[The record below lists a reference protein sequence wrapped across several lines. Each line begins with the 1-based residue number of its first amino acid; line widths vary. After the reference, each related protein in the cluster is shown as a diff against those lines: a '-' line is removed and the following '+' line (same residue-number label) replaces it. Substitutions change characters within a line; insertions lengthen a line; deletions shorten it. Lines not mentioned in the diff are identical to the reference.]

1 MLFIEVFF
9 RYFPFSCIEPLFVC
23 GGISYCFWVD
33 FPLIRAYHIIYSN
46 THTLRM
52 ESIDSIFGSPI
63 FPRTVCFF
71 DYECVQSRIYILF
84 TSCRLNVFTV
94 GRMELIPLLGK
105 GATKFWIV
113 TVDPTFM
120 YTKYYASQSNSR
132 GKFIRIAIRFEKWHH
147 FPLLI
152 SLCKL
157 CVSFFF
163 PIPSSL
169 FVSHLHS
176 VWPSFMVTRQC
187 LYLFSEL
194 VDRIAFNFCAR
205 RNFHIIKAFDKSLH
219 NNMPRI
225 EFNAIMKK

>member
-1 MLFIEVFF
+1 
-9 RYFPFSCIEPLFVC
+9 
-23 GGISYCFWVD
+23 
-33 FPLIRAYHIIYSN
+33 
-46 THTLRM
+46 M
-52 ESIDSIFGSPI
+52 ESKDSIFGSPI

-94 GRMELIPLLGK
+94 GRMELIPFGK
-105 GATKFWIV
+105 GATIFWIA
-113 TVDPTFM
+113 TVDLTFM
-120 YTKYYASQSNSR
+120 YIHQILRITIKFKREIHTHCDKIWKMAPLPIINQSVQIVR
-132 GKFIRIAIRFEKWHH
+132 E
-147 FPLLI
+147 
-152 SLCKL
+152 
-157 CVSFFF
+157 FFF

-225 EFNAIMKK
+225 EFDAIMKK